1 MTRRKNTGSGRVNE
15 DGDGEEE
22 KDGLKG
28 LTNLLKIG
36 RPFLPPSNRNNTIIL
51 QAGGLLCADSC
62 STAAE

>member
-1 MTRRKNTGSGRVNE
+1 MTRRKNTGSDRVDE

-36 RPFLPPSNRNNTIIL
+36 CPFLPPSHRNNTIIL
-51 QAGGLLCADSC
+51 QARGLLCTDSC
-62 STAAE
+62 STTAE